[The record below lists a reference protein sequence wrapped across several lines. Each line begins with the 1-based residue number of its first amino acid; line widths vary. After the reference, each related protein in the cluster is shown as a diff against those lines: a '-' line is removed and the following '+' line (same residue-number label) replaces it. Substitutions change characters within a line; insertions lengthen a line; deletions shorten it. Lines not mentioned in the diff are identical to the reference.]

1 MVIRVST
8 VHTSTSLS
16 IDLDSSPL
24 TSPTPVWPSDVPV
37 SRVSLLR
44 DLWTLT
50 VGWGKQKRVGVN
62 PRKYSRLRE
71 KVSAL
76 TLSSLSK
83 YVVMRVPNKFKNFPL
98 EPSRYEKGFTL
109 RESKKDDQVW
119 KQRTYKQPGK
129 KRLSTILYVKTLEE
143 GLFRRKE

>member
-1 MVIRVST
+1 M
-8 VHTSTSLS
+8 
-16 IDLDSSPL
+16 
-24 TSPTPVWPSDVPV
+24 
-37 SRVSLLR
+37 
-44 DLWTLT
+44 
-50 VGWGKQKRVGVN
+50 N